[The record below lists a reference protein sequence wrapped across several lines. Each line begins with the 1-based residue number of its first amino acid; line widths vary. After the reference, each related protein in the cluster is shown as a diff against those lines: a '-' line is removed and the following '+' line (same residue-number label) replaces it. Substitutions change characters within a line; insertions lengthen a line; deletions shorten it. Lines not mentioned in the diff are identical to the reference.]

1 MFRNEYLSYSRVAR
15 FAQCKHAFK
24 LHYVDRLPA
33 EPSDSL
39 VLGKLVHAVLEQLL
53 LDHVREERVGRI
65 ERSAVRAAWKLAAT
79 EGGLADPTLFAEGLA
94 MVEQAVRDEGAI
106 DARNVIGIEH
116 QPPARGE
123 PVARQ
128 GHHPFRLR
136 AGRFDV
142 VGFIDRVDAVDD
154 ETVRV
159 IDYKSNRLLF
169 TDEEVDQ
176 SLQMSLYD
184 VAVRQQWP
192 WVRRVELCFVM
203 LRHGVRLTTT
213 RTPTQ
218 LATALDYIESVGE
231 QSERETAFEPTLNAN
246 CGYCDHRG
254 RCAAYA
260 DALAGRRTSAGTTA
274 LDLDAVAREREEV
287 ARLAKLLYARRNELD
302 QVLLA
307 QLEHHDEVVAGGIRY
322 RMLPAP
328 SKALRAERV
337 VPFLARVTGR
347 DEGTL
352 RAELAFVDRKAAEA
366 IVAEVGSTLPV
377 PQARLLRAELEALG
391 AATPGQRLVGTVV
404 SP

>member
-1 MFRNEYLSYSRVAR
+1 MFRNEYLSFSRVAR

-116 QPPARGE
+116 
-123 PVARQ
+123 
-128 GHHPFRLR
+128 PFRLR

-184 VAVRQQWP
+184 VAVQQ
-192 WVRRVELCFVM
+192 
-203 LRHGVRLTTT
+203 
-213 RTPTQ
+213 Q
-218 LATALDYIESVGE
+218 
-231 QSERETAFEPTLNAN
+231 
-246 CGYCDHRG
+246 
-254 RCAAYA
+254 
-260 DALAGRRTSAGTTA
+260 
-274 LDLDAVAREREEV
+274 
-287 ARLAKLLYARRNELD
+287 
-302 QVLLA
+302 
-307 QLEHHDEVVAGGIRY
+307 
-322 RMLPAP
+322 
-328 SKALRAERV
+328 
-337 VPFLARVTGR
+337 
-347 DEGTL
+347 
-352 RAELAFVDRKAAEA
+352 
-366 IVAEVGSTLPV
+366 
-377 PQARLLRAELEALG
+377 
-391 AATPGQRLVGTVV
+391 
-404 SP
+404 

>member
-79 EGGLADPTLFAEGLA
+79 EVGLADPTLFAEGLA
-94 MVEQAVRDEGAI
+94 MVEQAARDEGVI
-106 DARNVIGIEH
+106 DARNVIGIE
-116 QPPARGE
+116 
-123 PVARQ
+123 
-128 GHHPFRLR
+128 HPFRLR

-337 VPFLARVTGR
+337 VPFLARLTGR
-347 DEGTL
+347 DEGAL
-352 RAELAFVDRKAAEA
+352 SAELAFVDGKAAEA
-366 IVAEVGSTLPV
+366 IVAEVGSTLPA
-377 PQARLLRAELEALG
+377 PQARLLKAELEALG